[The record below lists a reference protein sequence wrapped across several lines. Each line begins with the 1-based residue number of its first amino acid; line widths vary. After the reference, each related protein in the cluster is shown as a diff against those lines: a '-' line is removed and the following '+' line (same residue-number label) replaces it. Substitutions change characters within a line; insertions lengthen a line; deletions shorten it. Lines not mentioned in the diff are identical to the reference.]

1 MQSPLINGI
10 PNRYD
15 ESPRRSGQ
23 KPSILIN
30 SPDKS
35 SPTARQRSPSPGT
48 SNIAPKITA
57 TPLSFD
63 QSPKPLLNNTQ
74 PKPFSSDESKAA
86 PLLGPSKPVGG
97 LFSSTTQSNDQPKP
111 SGGLLNLNT
120 PQGGQPKQSG
130 GLFAAPQATQP
141 TGGLFAQ
148 PAVNAGPKPTVPGG
162 LFAQAPPAP
171 ASSSVFSTGAPA
183 GGTNLLNN
191 IRMPPGGS
199 AAQPAQISAP
209 AQSTAAPQGQSTAG
223 AAGVSAEYLN
233 FISKHS
239 KVVDEIGRMIKDEM
253 TRANVEKIERIP
265 GLRNVLEEVRPV
277 LNTKLTNE
285 LGSVLRSA
293 DIIIS
298 KFTQYQGDQMAY
310 YGLLEYIVENIMKGV
325 TVYYHKGQ
333 KLTIYFRIILLLI
346 LNNRINGLMEFVLL
360 KIASEIPALKGVEAK
375 RLAGMSQEEF
385 MKLKGYKY
393 EDGDR
398 ESYDEYSRR
407 MEAYSYLFFMLL
419 TLKLED
425 AVQDAPNEEKDRD
438 TMQIASVAMKT
449 KTNYDW
455 IYWAFIKFF
464 IKMPVELNSAHLL
477 LGFYYSSTYVMR
489 KQTAQVAR
497 LMEILYEKVI
507 PKMERF
513 GAGLTSASEKRRFCG
528 EQAEIHEGKAEEIS

>member
-1 MQSPLINGI
+1 
-10 PNRYD
+10 
-15 ESPRRSGQ
+15 
-23 KPSILIN
+23 
-30 SPDKS
+30 
-35 SPTARQRSPSPGT
+35 
-48 SNIAPKITA
+48 
-57 TPLSFD
+57 
-63 QSPKPLLNNTQ
+63 
-74 PKPFSSDESKAA
+74 
-86 PLLGPSKPVGG
+86 
-97 LFSSTTQSNDQPKP
+97 
-111 SGGLLNLNT
+111 
-120 PQGGQPKQSG
+120 
-130 GLFAAPQATQP
+130 
-141 TGGLFAQ
+141 
-148 PAVNAGPKPTVPGG
+148 
-162 LFAQAPPAP
+162 
-171 ASSSVFSTGAPA
+171 
-183 GGTNLLNN
+183 
-191 IRMPPGGS
+191 MPPGGS
-199 AAQPAQISAP
+199 ATQPTQVSAP
-209 AQSTAAPQGQSTAG
+209 AQTTAVSQGPSTAASE
-223 AAGVSAEYLN
+223 GVSADYLN

-253 TRANVEKIERIP
+253 TRANVEKIERVP

-285 LGSVLRSA
+285 LSSVLRSA

-325 TVYYHKGQ
+325 TVYYRKGQ

-346 LNNRINGLMEFVLL
+346 LNNRINGLMEFILL
-360 KIASEIPALKGVEAK
+360 KIASEILVLKGVEVK
-375 RLAGMSQEEF
+375 RTQGMSQEEF

-393 EDGDR
+393 EDGER
-398 ESYDEYSRR
+398 ESYDEYSMR

-425 AVQDAPNEEKDRD
+425 AVQDAPDEEKDRD

-464 IKMPVELNSAHLL
+464 IKMPVELKTAHIL

-497 LMEILYEKVI
+497 LMEILYEKMI

-513 GAGLTSASEKRRFCG
+513 GAGLTSASEKGDFVENKLRFLK
-528 EQAEIHEGKAEEIS
+528 GKLKKFHDRDPDGRIIPTPIEEAKKERVQVQDE